1 MDHVIAQLREQV
13 LDAAQQKHTILIA
26 GGGTKNFYG
35 NHALNSID
43 KAALNSIDNAALN
56 SIDNA
61 ALNSSDKAAL
71 NRSDQ
76 GALNTID
83 KAALNT
89 IDRRVQHMTS
99 NSVALQLSALSGI
112 INYQPTELVVT
123 AWAGTPL
130 QEVIDT
136 LAASKQMLAFDPP
149 AFGAQATL
157 GGCVAAGLAGPG
169 RYSGGPVK
177 DYVLGTHLLTA
188 SGSVLKFGGEVMKNV
203 AGYDVSRLL
212 VGSMG
217 MFGALTQVSVK
228 VAPMPQEVCTLEFSL
243 DEASALALCHSWRA
257 QPLPIS
263 ATAWQAAQG
272 TSGCL
277 RVRLAGAG
285 AALKTARQ
293 KMGGQAVPE
302 AQALDYWAA
311 LREQTLSFF
320 ATPTLW
326 RLAVAPG
333 TPALNLGP
341 TLIEWGGGQRWVAA
355 ELDAGAVRRVAE
367 QAGGHATLFRL
378 SAEHIVPDQG
388 VFHPLA
394 GGVLGVVKR
403 LKQEFDPQGLFNP
416 GRLVHGL

>member
-13 LDAAQQKHTILIA
+13 LDAAQQKRTILIE
-26 GGGTKNFYG
+26 GGGTKKFYG
-35 NHALNSID
+35 NHALNTLD
-43 KAALNSIDNAALN
+43 KTALNSIDKVARN
-56 SIDNA
+56 ST
-61 ALNSSDKAAL
+61 
-71 NRSDQ
+71 DQ
-76 GALNTID
+76 
-83 KAALNT
+83 AALNT
-89 IDRRVQHMTS
+89 IDSGVPHMTS
-99 NSVALQLSALSGI
+99 NSVALKLNSLRGI

-130 QEVIDT
+130 QEVVDT
-136 LAASKQMLAFDPP
+136 LAASAQMLAFDPP

-188 SGSVLKFGGEVMKNV
+188 SGNILKFGGEVMKNV

-212 VGSMG
+212 VGSLG
-217 MFGALTQVSVK
+217 MFGPLTQVSVK
-228 VAPMPQEVCTLEFSL
+228 VAPMPQEVCTLEFVL
-243 DEASALALCHSWRA
+243 DEASALAICHSWRA

-263 ATAWQAAQG
+263 ATAWQATEG

-285 AALKTARQ
+285 AALKTARLR
-293 KMGGQAVPE
+293 MGGQVLPE
-302 AQALDYWAA
+302 AQALEFWAA
-311 LREQTLSFF
+311 LREQKLSFF

-333 TPALNLGP
+333 TPVLNLGP
-341 TLIEWGGGQRWVAA
+341 TLIEWGGGQRWVASA
-355 ELDAGAVRRVAE
+355 LDATTVRRVAE
-367 QAGGHATLFRL
+367 QAGGHATLFR
-378 SAEHIVPDQG
+378 SPGDQTMPDQG

-394 GGVLGVVKR
+394 GGVLAVVQR
-403 LKQEFDPQGLFNP
+403 LKQEFDPLGLFNP

>member
-1 MDHVIAQLREQV
+1 MMDHVIAQLREQV
-13 LDAAQQKHTILIA
+13 LDAAQQKHTILIE

-35 NHALNSID
+35 NHALDSVD
-43 KAALNSIDNAALN
+43 KAALNSV
-56 SIDNA
+56 
-61 ALNSSDKAAL
+61 DKVAQDA
-71 NRSDQ
+71 
-76 GALNTID
+76 ID
-83 KAALNT
+83 KSAPRITRAGVTLKLNEL
-89 IDRRVQHMTS
+89 R
-99 NSVALQLSALSGI
+99 GI

-130 QEVIDT
+130 QEVVDT
-136 LAASKQMLAFDPP
+136 LAASSQMLAFDPP
-149 AFGAQATL
+149 SFGAQATL

-169 RYSGGPVK
+169 RFSGGPVK

-188 SGSVLKFGGEVMKNV
+188 SGDILKFGGEVMKNV

-212 VGSMG
+212 VGSLG

-228 VAPMPQEVCTLEFSL
+228 VAPMPQEVCTIEFAL
-243 DEASALALCHSWRA
+243 DEASALAICHSWRA

-263 ATAWQAAQG
+263 ATAWQSTEG

-285 AALKTARQ
+285 AALKTARRN
-293 KMGGQAVPE
+293 MGGETLPE
-302 AQALDYWAA
+302 AQALEYWAA
-311 LREQTLSFF
+311 LREQKLSFF

-355 ELDAGAVRRVAE
+355 ELEATTVRRVAE
-367 QAGGHATLFRL
+367 RAGGHATLFRF
-378 SAEHIVPDQG
+378 SGEQAVSDQG

-394 GGVLGVVKR
+394 AGVLGVVAR

-416 GRLVHGL
+416 DRLVHGL

>member
-13 LDAAQQKHTILIA
+13 LDAVQQQHTILIE
-26 GGGTKNFYG
+26 GGGTKKFYG

-43 KAALNSIDNAALN
+43 KAT
-56 SIDNA
+56 
-61 ALNSSDKAAL
+61 
-71 NRSDQ
+71 
-76 GALNTID
+76 LNTID
-83 KAALNT
+83 NRVPHNT
-89 IDRRVQHMTS
+89 
-99 NSVALQLSALSGI
+99 NASVALKLNALHGI

-136 LAASKQMLAFDPP
+136 LAASAQMLAFDPP

-188 SGSVLKFGGEVMKNV
+188 SGSDLKFGGEVMKNV

-228 VAPMPQEVCTLEFSL
+228 VAPMPQEVFTLEFVL
-243 DEASALALCHSWRA
+243 DEASALALCHGWRA

-263 ATAWQAAQG
+263 ATAWQSTEG

-285 AALKTARQ
+285 AALKTARL
-293 KMGGQAVPE
+293 KMGGQVLPE
-302 AQALDYWAA
+302 AQALEYWTA
-311 LREQTLSFF
+311 LREQKLSFF

-333 TPALNLGP
+333 TPVLNLAP
-341 TLIEWGGGQRWVAA
+341 TLIEWGGGQRWVASA
-355 ELDAGAVRRVAE
+355 LDATTVRRVAE
-367 QAGGHATLFRL
+367 QAGGHATLFR
-378 SAEHIVPDQG
+378 SSSDQTMPDQG
-388 VFHPLA
+388 VFHPLTD
-394 GGVLGVVKR
+394 GVLAVVQR
-403 LKQEFDPQGLFNP
+403 LKQEFDPLGLFNP

>member
-13 LDAAQQKHTILIA
+13 VEAAQQQHTILIE

-35 NHALNSID
+35 NHALNSTDMAALISNA
-43 KAALNSIDNAALN
+43 KAALNANDS
-56 SIDNA
+56 
-61 ALNSSDKAAL
+61 
-71 NRSDQ
+71 
-76 GALNTID
+76 
-83 KAALNT
+83 
-89 IDRRVQHMTS
+89 RVPPMTS
-99 NSVALQLSALSGI
+99 NRVALKLNSLHGI

-136 LAASKQMLAFDPP
+136 LAASAQMLAFDPP

-157 GGCVAAGLAGPG
+157 GGCVAAGLAGPS

-188 SGSVLKFGGEVMKNV
+188 SGNILKFGGEVMKNV

-217 MFGALTQVSVK
+217 MFGPLTQVSVK
-228 VAPMPQEVCTLEFSL
+228 VAPMPQEVCTLEFAL
-243 DEASALALCHSWRA
+243 DEASALAICHSWRA

-263 ATAWQAAQG
+263 ATAWQSTEG

-285 AALKTARQ
+285 AALKTARL
-293 KMGGQAVPE
+293 KMGGQVLPD
-302 AQALDYWAA
+302 AQALEYWAA
-311 LREQTLSFF
+311 LREQKISFF
-320 ATPTLW
+320 STPTLW

-333 TPALNLGP
+333 TPILNLGP

-355 ELDAGAVRRVAE
+355 ALDATIVRRVAE
-367 QAGGHATLFRL
+367 QAGGHATLFR
-378 SAEHIVPDQG
+378 SSGDQTTPDQC

-394 GGVLGVVKR
+394 GGVLAVVKR

>member
-13 LDAAQQKHTILIA
+13 QDAAQQKHTILIK
-26 GGGTKNFYG
+26 GGGTKDFYG
-35 NHALNSID
+35 NRALNSIED
-43 KAALNSIDNAALN
+43 AALNNSEDATLNSSDNAALK
-56 SIDNA
+56 SHDSRAPQIT
-61 ALNSSDKAAL
+61 
-71 NRSDQ
+71 R
-76 GALNTID
+76 T
-83 KAALNT
+83 
-89 IDRRVQHMTS
+89 
-99 NSVALQLSALSGI
+99 SVALKLSALHGI

-169 RYSGGPVK
+169 RYAGGPVK

-228 VAPMPQEVCTLEFSL
+228 VAPMPQEVCTLEFAL

-263 ATAWQAAQG
+263 ATAWQATEDG
-272 TSGCL
+272 SGCM

-293 KMGGQAVPE
+293 KMGGQALPE
-302 AQALDYWAA
+302 AQALEYWAA
-311 LREQTLSFF
+311 LREQKLSFF

-333 TPALNLGP
+333 TPALHLGP
-341 TLIEWGGGQRWVAA
+341 TLVEWGGGQRWIASA
-355 ELDAGAVRRVAE
+355 LDASTVRRAAE

-378 SAEHIVPDQG
+378 AGDQVVPDQG

>member
-13 LDAAQQKHTILIA
+13 LDAVQQQHTILIE
-26 GGGTKNFYG
+26 GGGTKKFYG

-43 KAALNSIDNAALN
+43 KAT
-56 SIDNA
+56 
-61 ALNSSDKAAL
+61 
-71 NRSDQ
+71 
-76 GALNTID
+76 LNTID
-83 KAALNT
+83 NRVPHNT
-89 IDRRVQHMTS
+89 
-99 NSVALQLSALSGI
+99 NASVALKLNALRGI

-136 LAASKQMLAFDPP
+136 LAASAQMLAFDPP

-177 DYVLGTHLLTA
+177 DYVLGTHLLTT
-188 SGSVLKFGGEVMKNV
+188 SGSVMKFGGEVMKNV

-228 VAPMPQEVCTLEFSL
+228 VAPIPPEICTLEFAL
-243 DEASALALCHSWRA
+243 DEASALALCHGWRA

-263 ATAWQAAQG
+263 ATAWQSTEG

-285 AALKTARQ
+285 AALKTARL
-293 KMGGQAVPE
+293 KMGGQVLPE
-302 AQALDYWAA
+302 AQALEYWTA
-311 LREQTLSFF
+311 LREQKLSFF

-333 TPALNLGP
+333 TPVLNLAP
-341 TLIEWGGGQRWVAA
+341 TLIEWGGGQRWVASA
-355 ELDAGAVRRVAE
+355 LDATTVRRVAE
-367 QAGGHATLFRL
+367 QAGGHATLFR
-378 SAEHIVPDQG
+378 SSSDQTMPDQG
-388 VFHPLA
+388 VFHPLTD
-394 GGVLGVVKR
+394 GVLAVVQR
-403 LKQEFDPQGLFNP
+403 LKQEFDPLGLFNP

>member
-13 LDAAQQKHTILIA
+13 LDAAQKKHTILIE

-35 NHALNSID
+35 NHALNIS
-43 KAALNSIDNAALN
+43 N
-56 SIDNA
+56 
-61 ALNSSDKAAL
+61 
-71 NRSDQ
+71 
-76 GALNTID
+76 

-89 IDRRVQHMTS
+89 LDKAELISSDKVALNAIDSSAPHLTS
-99 NSVALQLSALSGI
+99 ASVALKLSALRGI

-136 LAASKQMLAFDPP
+136 LAASSQMLAFDPP

-157 GGCVAAGLAGPG
+157 GGCVASGLAGPG

-188 SGSVLKFGGEVMKNV
+188 SGNILKFGGEVMKNV

-217 MFGALTQVSVK
+217 MFGPLTQVSVK
-228 VAPMPQEVCTLEFSL
+228 VAPIPQEVCTLEFAL

-263 ATAWQAAQG
+263 ATMWQTREG
-272 TSGCL
+272 TLGCL

-293 KMGGQAVPE
+293 KMGGQALPE
-302 AQALDYWAA
+302 AQALEFWAA
-311 LREQTLSFF
+311 LREQKLSFF

-341 TLIEWGGGQRWVAA
+341 TLSEWGGGQRWVASA
-355 ELDAGAVRRVAE
+355 LDATIVRRVAE
-367 QAGGHATLFRL
+367 QAGGHATLFR
-378 SAEHIVPDQG
+378 SSGDQTMPDQG

-394 GGVLGVVKR
+394 GGVLAVAQR
-403 LKQEFDPQGLFNP
+403 LKQEFDPLGLFNP

>member
-13 LDAAQQKHTILIA
+13 LDAARQRNTVLIE

-35 NHALNSID
+35 NHALNS
-43 KAALNSIDNAALN
+43 
-56 SIDNA
+56 
-61 ALNSSDKAAL
+61 
-71 NRSDQ
+71 
-76 GALNTID
+76 TD

-89 IDRRVQHMTS
+89 IDNRVPHNT
-99 NSVALQLSALSGI
+99 NASVALKLSALHGI
-112 INYQPTELVVT
+112 INYQPTELVLT

-136 LAASKQMLAFDPP
+136 LAASSQMLAFDPP

-188 SGSVLKFGGEVMKNV
+188 SGNILKFGGEVMKNV

-228 VAPMPQEVCTLEFSL
+228 VAPMPQEVFTLEFVL
-243 DEASALALCHSWRA
+243 DEASALALCHGWRA

-263 ATAWQAAQG
+263 ATAWQSTEG

-285 AALKTARQ
+285 AALKTARL
-293 KMGGQAVPE
+293 KMGGQVLPE
-302 AQALDYWAA
+302 AQALEFWAV
-311 LREQTLSFF
+311 LREQKLSFF
-320 ATPTLW
+320 TIPTLW

-341 TLIEWGGGQRWVAA
+341 TLIEWGGGQRWVASA
-355 ELDAGAVRRVAE
+355 LEATTVRRVAE
-367 QAGGHATLFRL
+367 QAGGHATLFR
-378 SAEHIVPDQG
+378 SSGDQTMPDKG
-388 VFHPLA
+388 VFHPLTD
-394 GGVLGVVKR
+394 GVLDVVKR
-403 LKQEFDPQGLFNP
+403 LKQEFDPLGLFNP

>member
-13 LDAAQQKHTILIA
+13 LDAAQQKHTILIE

-35 NHALNSID
+35 NHALNISD
-43 KAALNSIDNAALN
+43 KVALNAIDNSAPHL
-56 SIDNA
+56 
-61 ALNSSDKAAL
+61 
-71 NRSDQ
+71 
-76 GALNTID
+76 
-83 KAALNT
+83 
-89 IDRRVQHMTS
+89 TS
-99 NSVALQLSALSGI
+99 ASVALKLNALHGI

-136 LAASKQMLAFDPP
+136 LAASSQMLAFDPP

-177 DYVLGTHLLTA
+177 DYVLGTHLLTG
-188 SGSVLKFGGEVMKNV
+188 SGNILKFGGEVMKNV

-228 VAPMPQEVCTLEFSL
+228 VAPMPQEVCTLEFAL

-263 ATAWQAAQG
+263 ATTWQTRDG
-272 TSGCL
+272 TLGCL

-293 KMGGQAVPE
+293 KMGGEALPE
-302 AQALDYWAA
+302 AQALEFWAA
-311 LREQTLSFF
+311 LREQKLSFF
-320 ATPTLW
+320 ETPTLW

-341 TLIEWGGGQRWVAA
+341 TLSEWGGGQRWVASA
-355 ELDAGAVRRVAE
+355 LDATTVRRVAE
-367 QAGGHATLFRL
+367 QAAGHATLFR
-378 SAEHIVPDQG
+378 SSGDQTMPDQG

-394 GGVLGVVKR
+394 GGVLAVVQR
-403 LKQEFDPQGLFNP
+403 LKQEFDPLGLFNP

>member
-13 LDAAQQKHTILIA
+13 SEAAQQRHTILIE
-26 GGGTKNFYG
+26 GGGTKSFYG
-35 NHALNSID
+35 NHVLESND
-43 KAALNSIDNAALN
+43 KAALNSIDKVSLSSNDKAALN
-56 SIDNA
+56 SIDKASLMSNDKV
-61 ALNSSDKAAL
+61 ALS
-71 NRSDQ
+71 
-76 GALNTID
+76 TID
-83 KAALNT
+83 S
-89 IDRRVQHMTS
+89 RVQQTTN
-99 NSVALQLSALSGI
+99 NSVALKLSALRGI

-169 RYSGGPVK
+169 RYTGGPVK

-188 SGSVLKFGGEVMKNV
+188 SGSILKFGGEVMKNV

-217 MFGALTQVSVK
+217 MFGPLTQLSVK
-228 VAPMPQEVCTLEFSL
+228 VAPLPQEVCTLEFAL
-243 DEASALALCHSWRA
+243 DETSALALCHSWRA
-257 QPLPIS
+257 QPLPVS
-263 ATAWQAAQG
+263 ATAWQATEG

-293 KMGGQAVPE
+293 KMGGQVLPE
-302 AQALDYWAA
+302 VQALEYWAA
-311 LREQTLSFF
+311 LREQKLAFF
-320 ATPTLW
+320 ATPTVW

-333 TPALNLGP
+333 TPALNLGL
-341 TLIEWGGGQRWVAA
+341 TLNEWGGGQRWIASA
-355 ELDAGAVRRVAE
+355 LDATAVRRVAE
-367 QAGGHATLFRL
+367 QAGGHATLFR
-378 SAEHIVPDQG
+378 HPGDQTMPDQG
-388 VFHPLA
+388 VFHPLSD
-394 GGVLGVVKR
+394 GVLAVVKR

>member
-13 LDAAQQKHTILIA
+13 LDAAQQKHTILIE
-26 GGGTKNFYG
+26 GGGTKKFYG
-35 NHALNSID
+35 NHAQHSID
-43 KAALNSIDNAALN
+43 
-56 SIDNA
+56 
-61 ALNSSDKAAL
+61 
-71 NRSDQ
+71 Q
-76 GALNTID
+76 
-83 KAALNT
+83 AALNT
-89 IDRRVQHMTS
+89 IDSRVPHMTS
-99 NSVALQLSALSGI
+99 TSVALKLSALRGI

-136 LAASKQMLAFDPP
+136 LAASQQILAFDPP

-157 GGCVAAGLAGPG
+157 GGCVAAGLAGPS

-188 SGSVLKFGGEVMKNV
+188 SGNVLKFGGEVMKNV

-217 MFGALTQVSVK
+217 MFGALTQISVK
-228 VAPMPQEVCTLEFSL
+228 VAPKPQEVCTLEFDL
-243 DEASALALCHSWRA
+243 DEARALALCHSWRA
-257 QPLPIS
+257 QPLSIS
-263 ATAWQAAQG
+263 ATAWQAREGA
-272 TSGCL
+272 SGCL

-302 AQALDYWAA
+302 AQALEYWAA

-320 ATPTLW
+320 AAPTLW

-341 TLIEWGGGQRWVAA
+341 TLSEWGGGQRWVAA
-355 ELDAGAVRRVAE
+355 ELQATAVRRVAE
-367 QAGGHATLFRL
+367 HAGGHATLFRQPL
-378 SAEHIVPDQG
+378 EHIMPEQG

-394 GGVLGVVKR
+394 SGVLNVVKR
-403 LKQEFDPQGLFNP
+403 LKHEFDPQGLFNP
-416 GRLVHGL
+416 DRLVHGL

>member
-13 LDAAQQKHTILIA
+13 LDAAKQKHTIRIE
-26 GGGTKNFYG
+26 GGRTKDFYG
-35 NHALNSID
+35 NRAPHTT
-43 KAALNSIDNAALN
+43 
-56 SIDNA
+56 
-61 ALNSSDKAAL
+61 SSCAVLK
-71 NRSDQ
+71 
-76 GALNTID
+76 
-83 KAALNT
+83 
-89 IDRRVQHMTS
+89 
-99 NSVALQLSALSGI
+99 LSALRGI

-130 QEVIDT
+130 QEVIDA
-136 LAASKQMLAFDPP
+136 LAASSQSLAFDPP

-169 RYSGGPVK
+169 RYTRGPVK

-188 SGSVLKFGGEVMKNV
+188 SGEVLKFGGEVMKNV

-228 VAPMPQEVCTLEFSL
+228 VAPMPQDVCTLEFAL
-243 DEASALALCHSWRA
+243 DEVSALALCHSWRA
-257 QPLPIS
+257 QPLPIA
-263 ATAWQAAQG
+263 ATAWQATQG
-272 TSGCL
+272 SVGRL
-277 RVRLAGAG
+277 SVRLAGAG

-293 KMGGQAVPE
+293 KMGGQVLPE
-302 AQALDYWAA
+302 AQAVEYWAA
-311 LREQTLSFF
+311 LREQKLAFF
-320 ATPTLW
+320 EAPALW

-355 ELDAGAVRRVAE
+355 DLQATAVRRVAE
-367 QAGGHATLFRL
+367 QAAGHATLFRL
-378 SAEHIVPDQG
+378 SGDQAMPDQG

-394 GGVLGVVKR
+394 DGVLAVVKR
-403 LKQEFDPQGLFNP
+403 LKQEFDPLGLFNP

>member
-1 MDHVIAQLREQV
+1 MDHVIAPLREQV
-13 LDAAQQKHTILIA
+13 LDAARQRNTVLIE

-35 NHALNSID
+35 NHALNS
-43 KAALNSIDNAALN
+43 
-56 SIDNA
+56 
-61 ALNSSDKAAL
+61 
-71 NRSDQ
+71 
-76 GALNTID
+76 TD

-89 IDRRVQHMTS
+89 IDNRVPHNT
-99 NSVALQLSALSGI
+99 NASVALKLSALHGI
-112 INYQPTELVVT
+112 INYQPTELVLT

-136 LAASKQMLAFDPP
+136 LAASSQMLAFDPP

-188 SGSVLKFGGEVMKNV
+188 SGNILKFGGEVMKNV

-228 VAPMPQEVCTLEFSL
+228 VAPMPQEVFTLEFVL
-243 DEASALALCHSWRA
+243 DEASALALCHGWRA

-263 ATAWQAAQG
+263 ATAWQSTEG

-285 AALKTARQ
+285 AALKTARL
-293 KMGGQAVPE
+293 KMGGQVLPE
-302 AQALDYWAA
+302 AQALEFWAV
-311 LREQTLSFF
+311 LREQKLSFF
-320 ATPTLW
+320 TIPTLW

-341 TLIEWGGGQRWVAA
+341 TLIEWGGGQRWVASA
-355 ELDAGAVRRVAE
+355 LEATTVRRVAE
-367 QAGGHATLFRL
+367 QAGGHATLFR
-378 SAEHIVPDQG
+378 SSGDQTMPDKG
-388 VFHPLA
+388 VFHPLTD
-394 GGVLGVVKR
+394 GVLDVVKR
-403 LKQEFDPQGLFNP
+403 LKQEFDPLGLFNP